1 MLKVDRNQSVVQPF
15 LAQNQAQTGNYEALN
30 DIFKGENTY
39 IYIGNIIRMR
49 LSIHKSELFMVHI
62 SGLLL
67 RYCGLYI
74 LLKDLTSQVQ
84 NLSSQLQDYFLQ
96 VQDL

>member
-39 IYIGNIIRMR
+39 IYRKYHPNEAFN
-49 LSIHKSELFMVHI
+49 S
-62 SGLLL
+62 
-67 RYCGLYI
+67 
-74 LLKDLTSQVQ
+74 
-84 NLSSQLQDYFLQ
+84 
-96 VQDL
+96 

>member
-39 IYIGNIIRMR
+39 IYIGNYYCPV
-49 LSIHKSELFMVHI
+49 K
-62 SGLLL
+62 LLL
-67 RYCGLYI
+67 R
-74 LLKDLTSQVQ
+74 K
-84 NLSSQLQDYFLQ
+84 
-96 VQDL
+96 